1 MRDQRAIGCEKFDDH
16 ADELAL
22 GQVDEPLRSQLLAH
36 AARCAHCHALLD
48 SLGTVADRLLLAAPQ
63 IEPPAGF
70 ENRVL
75 GRLDVAPVG
84 STGRRSGFRWAIA
97 GAAAV
102 GIACA
107 GALVAVQFD
116 DEPTAATTAIV
127 AAAGT
132 EVGSVQLI
140 AEPTPHVLVV
150 IDAPRPGPGIRACE
164 LQRPDGTWETVGWW
178 DAAAIATGVWAVG
191 IEPDLLDATAMRI
204 TADDDVLASAI
215 FD

>member
-1 MRDQRAIGCEKFDDH
+1 MRDQRPIDCEAFDDH

-36 AARCAHCHALLD
+36 AARCAHCHAMLD
-48 SLGTVADRLLLAAPQ
+48 SLATVVDRLLLAAPQ

-70 ENRVL
+70 ENRAL
-75 GRLDVAPVG
+75 GRLDVAPG
-84 STGRRSGFRWAIA
+84 STRRRSGLRWASA

-102 GIACA
+102 GIALA

-132 EVGSVQLI
+132 EIGSVQLI
-140 AEPTPHVLVV
+140 AEPTPHVLVA
-150 IDAPRPGPGIRACE
+150 IDTPRPEPGIRACE

>member
-1 MRDQRAIGCEKFDDH
+1 MRDQRPIDCEEFDAH

-36 AARCAHCHALLD
+36 AAHCAHCHAMLD
-48 SLGTVADRLLLAAPQ
+48 SLATVVDRLLLAAPQ

-70 ENRVL
+70 ESRAL
-75 GRLDVAPVG
+75 GRLDVAPG
-84 STGRRSGFRWAIA
+84 STRRRSGLRWASA

-102 GIACA
+102 GIALA

-140 AEPTPHVLVV
+140 AEPTPHVLVA
-150 IDAPRPGPGIRACE
+150 IDTPRPGPGIRACE

-204 TADDDVLASAI
+204 TADDDVLATAI